1 MTRPL
6 RLLTIHPGSSYS
18 TADVYTGYIAAL
30 KALGVECI
38 EYRTDQRMAVA
49 EKFTAAL
56 FRQANKGRA
65 EGEKIRPEVRHVV
78 WQACAEIVAQAL
90 WHKVDAVLW
99 FSLQYLHPDMLVL
112 LRRAR
117 MPSVAI
123 LTESP
128 YMDDRHR
135 ELLRYIDVA
144 FTNERSSVAP
154 LRAVNE
160 DVYYLPPAYNPAIHH
175 AGRHFADNA
184 VEAYDVV
191 FVGTGFQERLD
202 LLAGVDWTGI
212 NLGLFGTY
220 DLLPSR
226 HPLRKHIRGGVVPN
240 HQAAALY
247 RRAKIGLNLYRQ
259 TTEFRQDAP
268 RIAHA
273 ESLNPRAVE
282 LAACGA
288 FHLSDHRA
296 EVAEVFGEA
305 VPTFTDSAEL
315 ETTVRSF
322 LADDDARRRLAAR
335 LPGCVQGWA
344 FADRATELVSTLR
357 AVWSGANTMSA

>member
-1 MTRPL
+1 MKFL
-6 RLLTIHPGSSYS
+6 AIHPGASYS
-18 TADVYTGYIAAL
+18 TADVFTGYLSAL
-30 KALGVECI
+30 RSIGVECI

-65 EGEKIRPEVRHVV
+65 ADQQIKPEVRHIV
-78 WQACAEIVAQAL
+78 WQACSEIVAQAL

-128 YMDDRHR
+128 YQDARHA

-154 LRAVNE
+154 LRVVNE
-160 DVYYLPPAYNPAIHH
+160 DVYYLPPAYDPAIHH
-175 AGRHFADNA
+175 AGRHFADNT

-202 LLAGVDWTGI
+202 LLAGVDWAGI

-240 HQAAALY
+240 AQAAALY
-247 RRAKIGLNLYRQ
+247 RRAKIGLNLYRK
-259 TTEFRQDAP
+259 TTAFHPGAP
-268 RIAHA
+268 HITHA

-288 FHLSDHRA
+288 FHLSDERA
-296 EVAEVFGEA
+296 EVREVFWDT
-305 VPTFTDSAEL
+305 VPTFDSPQEL
-315 ETTVRSF
+315 EFKVRHY
-322 LADDDARRRLAAR
+322 LAYPDERAALAAQ
-335 LPGCVQGWA
+335 LPDRVKGWT
-344 FADRATELVSTLR
+344 FADRAKELVSTLR
-357 AVWSGANTMSA
+357 TVWHGANTARSA